1 MRAVLKTN
9 DPVELNFAQALLK
22 DVEIQT
28 FVFDTESSIMDG
40 STGFV
45 PRRLMVGDEDFS
57 RAVAILREGLTG
69 YLPP

>member
-45 PRRLMVGDEDFS
+45 PRQN
-57 RAVAILREGLTG
+57 VAYTSPAGASGKRVV
-69 YLPP
+69 